1 MVRPVNIVYQIF
13 CSKIEFTKLGRGVI
27 GITVSIIVLCNLNIA
42 WTVSKVI
49 VLIATYLCGISVI
62 LGVMVIGAGIS
73 ILTVENLEFVNIITD
88 GAKELSYYP
97 LNIYN
102 KWLSGI
108 FTFVIP
114 VACFNYLPISYIM
127 GYGNLPSIVYALS
140 PLFGMLFLI
149 PCFVFFILTLKKRY
163 QSTGT

>member
-1 MVRPVNIVYQIF
+1 MDRLEFLKRLGVLTVGASLMGSGVSAMAAEAEEIPEIAAEKKIKTKMPEMDAGLSKPV
-13 CSKIEFTKLGRGVI
+13 T
-27 GITVSIIVLCNLNIA
+27 
-42 WTVSKVI
+42 
-49 VLIATYLCGISVI
+49 
-62 LGVMVIGAGIS
+62 VMVIGAGIS
-73 ILTVENLEFVNIITD
+73 IFTVENLEFVNIITD